1 MLPLPLKSEY
11 LGYKKDTDAVA
22 AWLASTAKKC
32 GFPADQLKSGS
43 WDTSDTSSLSTKS
56 SSSGRKKGKA
66 RKAASAAVQATKK
79 AIHGVSK
86 YIVAISDYPKLAKH
100 IADTADPAITVP
112 DNFVV
117 TINRVISNRSGFGE
131 RLAEHGV
138 GPDTKGDLKHR
149 HFVEV
154 LKKVREAL
162 LPRMSSKASTSTKVK
177 AAKSDEI
184 SNRFAGLA
192 VEEPSQAFLDA
203 PDVERPTQPTEDKT
217 IYEAE
222 TLAELEDVL
231 FTYTIMMNDLA
242 RIRATIRWIW
252 ENYQKGLFDIAAA
265 AVATDT
271 ALALARGIIDEAEP
285 SFKNFEGA
293 TWGVQHKFFLACC
306 LRKGYNIN
314 SVFSDDASDN
324 FNYNMYDLADECFIN
339 AHRCLLSFLDVL
351 SPDHLPII
359 REGVLG
365 HYDPTKNRDNLPG
378 HAKFKEDQIL
388 LMEFLSEL
396 TVVTRMIPSYPVED
410 EFMRGVREMDKTSKI
425 PLSLVFAAQTFLD
438 IHHLL
443 RVDVSQGSKFMQ
455 NEIKHLS
462 QTLKDHLD
470 YHKKSKLRIKNWPE
484 RMDDML
490 RLVIK
495 QGQEIVADPV
505 YQCKVSY
512 YRRNKIPIASSMR
525 PNRILDYSP
534 VLAGLNLLSYRGD
547 MYSIG
552 FDAATAWGSIQ
563 YTTHLYSALQNE
575 KLVDPHFWPD
585 LEMAQALLPDS
596 SFFPGG
602 IAPKTRKK
610 YLETFVLQMGAAGV
624 PRGLKKGLPVSSI
637 FVEKYLK
644 RTEVPWTPEN
654 IHDIVSHIEKK
665 RTLEAKGKK
674 REEYLRPDELIQ
686 AAVMA
691 LHEEVTEMS
700 FPWLTLH
707 KSCWEVM
714 KLVKE
719 KNHQRLSQIFGSG
732 YLNDK
737 SQMPFVIGYIFMT
750 TCGECPG
757 HLRTMDLMEQAAE
770 AVKDLLQR
778 RLPEHISQW
787 SFPSSLVSALM
798 PLIEFEAEG
807 KTEKGILMLKNID
820 VQDQKAHRE
829 ARFVVGHRRQ
839 KPRSL
844 SDSFGSIENP
854 EPGTLHR
861 WLRLYD
867 VGR

>member
-11 LGYKKDTDAVA
+11 LGYKKDTDA
-22 AWLASTAKKC
+22 
-32 GFPADQLKSGS
+32 GS
-43 WDTSDTSSLSTKS
+43 WDTSDASSLSTKS
-56 SSSGRKKGKA
+56 SSGGRKKGKA

-79 AIHGVSK
+79 AIQGVSK
-86 YIVAISDYPKLAKH
+86 YIVAIADYPKLAKH
-100 IADTADPAITVP
+100 IADTADPTITVP
-112 DNFVV
+112 DNFAA
-117 TINRVISNRSGFGE
+117 TIDRVISIRSGFGD
-131 RLAEHGV
+131 RLAEHGA
-138 GPDTKGDLKHR
+138 GPDTKADLKHR

-162 LPRMSSKASTSTKVK
+162 LPRMSSKASSSTEVK
-177 AAKSDEI
+177 AATSDEI

-192 VEEPSQAFLDA
+192 VEEPSQAFLNA
-203 PDVERPTQPTEDKT
+203 LDVERPTQPTEDKT

-242 RIRATIRWIW
+242 RIRATIRATIRWIW

-285 SFKNFEGA
+285 NFKNFEEA

-306 LRKGYNIN
+306 LRKGYDID

-324 FNYNMYDLADECFIN
+324 FNYDMYDLADECFVN
-339 AHRCLLSFLDVL
+339 AHRCLLSFLAIL

-359 REGVLG
+359 REGVMG

-396 TVVTRMIPSYPVED
+396 TVVTRIIPSYPVED
-410 EFMRGVREMDKTSKI
+410 EFMRGVREMDKTGKI
-425 PLSLVFAAQTFLD
+425 PFSLVFAAQTFLD

-443 RVDVSQGSKFMQ
+443 RADVSRGSKFMQ

-462 QTLKDHLD
+462 QTLKDHLE

-505 YQCKVSY
+505 YQCKVGY

-534 VLAGLNLLSYRGD
+534 VLAGLNLLSFRGD

-552 FDAATAWGSIQ
+552 LDAANAWGSIQ
-563 YTTHLYSALQNE
+563 YATHLYSALQNE

-602 IAPKTRKK
+602 NAPKTRKK
-610 YLETFVLQMGAAGV
+610 YLDTFVLQMGAAGV
-624 PRGLKKGLPVSSI
+624 PRGIKKGLPVSSI

-654 IHDIVSHIEKK
+654 IHDIVSRSGFEAKGELGKGNLLMWQIEEKDQKDIEKK
-665 RTLEAKGKK
+665 RALE
-674 REEYLRPDELIQ
+674 

-691 LHEEVTEMS
+691 LHAEVTEMS

-707 KSCWEVM
+707 KSCWEMM

-757 HLRTMDLMEQAAE
+757 HLRTMDLMKQAAE
-770 AVKDLLQR
+770 AIKEYATRDSGDPCLKLFAEMGHPVQFVN
-778 RLPEHISQW
+778 EEE
-787 SFPSSLVSALM
+787 
-798 PLIEFEAEG
+798 LIENNA
-807 KTEKGILMLKNID
+807 
-820 VQDQKAHRE
+820 
-829 ARFVVGHRRQ
+829 
-839 KPRSL
+839 
-844 SDSFGSIENP
+844 
-854 EPGTLHR
+854 
-861 WLRLYD
+861 
-867 VGR
+867 

>member
-11 LGYKKDTDAVA
+11 LEYKKDTDAVA
-22 AWLASTAKKC
+22 AWLASTAKRC
-32 GFPADQLKSGS
+32 GFPANQLKSGS
-43 WDTSDTSSLSTKS
+43 WDASDASSLSTKS
-56 SSSGRKKGKA
+56 SKSGRKKGKA

-79 AIHGVSK
+79 AFEGVSK

-100 IADTADPAITVP
+100 IADNADPTITVP
-112 DNFVV
+112 DNFTT
-117 TINRVISNRSGFGE
+117 TINRVISIRSSFGE
-131 RLAEHGV
+131 RLAEHGA
-138 GPDTKGDLKHR
+138 GPDLKDDLKHR
-149 HFVEV
+149 HFVEI

-162 LPRMSSKASTSTKVK
+162 LPRMSSKAFTSTKVK

-203 PDVERPTQPTEDKT
+203 PEAQRPSQPTEDKT

-222 TLAELEDVL
+222 TLDELEDAL
-231 FTYTIMMNDLA
+231 FAYTIMMNDLA

-271 ALALARGIIDEAEP
+271 ALALARGITDEVEP
-285 SFKNFEGA
+285 NVKTHALA
-293 TWGVQHKFFLACC
+293 TWGVQERFFIACC
-306 LRKGYNIN
+306 LRKGYDFDTI
-314 SVFSDDASDN
+314 FDDDSPGDL
-324 FNYNMYDLADECFIN
+324 NYDTYELADECFIN
-339 AHRCLLSFLDVL
+339 AHRCLSSFVDML
-351 SPDHLPII
+351 HLLPSGKLPLL
-359 REGVLG
+359 REGLYG
-365 HYDPTKNRDNLPG
+365 QYDATQNRDNLSG
-378 HAKFKEDQIL
+378 YQKFKEDQVL

-396 TVVTRMIPSYPVED
+396 TVVTRLIPSYPVED
-410 EFMRGVREMDKTSKI
+410 EFMRGVREMDKTRKI
-425 PLSLVFAAQTFLD
+425 PFSLVFAAQTFLD

-443 RVDVSQGSKFMQ
+443 RADVSQGSKFMQ

-470 YHKKSKLRIKNWPE
+470 YHKKSQLRIKNWPKV
-484 RMDDML
+484 MDDML
-490 RLVIK
+490 RLVFK

-505 YQCKVSY
+505 YQCKAHY
-512 YRRNKIPIASSMR
+512 YRGNMVPIPPSMK
-525 PNRILDYSP
+525 PNQILDNSP

-547 MYSIG
+547 VYSIG
-552 FDAATAWGSIQ
+552 FDAANTWGSIQ
-563 YTTHLYSALQNE
+563 YTTHLYSAFQNE

-602 IAPKTRKK
+602 IAPTTRKK
-610 YLETFVLQMGAAGV
+610 YLETFVLQMGAAGI
-624 PRGLKKGLPVSSI
+624 PRGIKKGLPVSSI

-654 IHDIVSHIEKK
+654 IHDIVSRSGFEAKGELGKGNLLMWQIDEKDQKDIEKK

-691 LHEEVTEMS
+691 LHAEVTEMS

-707 KSCWEVM
+707 KSCWEMM

-757 HLRTMDLMEQAAE
+757 HLRTMDLMEQAAD
-770 AVKDLLQR
+770 AVKGYVTRGSGDLCLK
-778 RLPEHISQW
+778 L
-787 SFPSSLVSALM
+787 F
-798 PLIEFEAEG
+798 AEMG
-807 KTEKGILMLKNID
+807 HP
-820 VQDQKAHRE
+820 VQ
-829 ARFVVGHRRQ
+829 FVNEDE
-839 KPRSL
+839 L
-844 SDSFGSIENP
+844 LENS
-854 EPGTLHR
+854 
-861 WLRLYD
+861 
-867 VGR
+867 V